1 MYPGLP
7 SLADQGQTDRWIRRF
22 EPKRPVWAMLVVVL
36 DIHPEDLFQVTTA
49 NDQQPV
55 EALGADGTDPPLG
68 IGVRVRRLDRRDEHL
83 GALGAEHVVE
93 PATEL
98 RVAVAEHKAPSL
110 SSIRC
115 RQEQVAGLLG
125 DPGSIG
131 VGRHAGQ
138 VDPAGGQFDE
148 EQHIQP
154 PQPDGVDR
162 EEVAGTMPAACWHR
176 NARQVVVVGRGAG
189 SSP

>member
-1 MYPGLP
+1 M
-7 SLADQGQTDRWIRRF
+7 S
-22 EPKRPVWAMLVVVL
+22 VVVL
-36 DIHPEDLFQVTTA
+36 DIDPEGLLQVTTA
-49 NDQQPV
+49 NDEEPV
-55 EALGADGTDPPLG
+55 EAFGADGADPPLG
-68 IGVRVRRLDRRDEHL
+68 VGIGVRRLDRRDEYL

-98 RVAVAEHKAPSL
+98 RVAVAEHKAQSL

-115 RQEQVAGLLG
+115 RQEKVAGLLG
-125 DPGSIG
+125 DPGTIR

-154 PQPDGVDR
+154 PQADGIDR
-162 EEVAGTMPAACWHR
+162 EEVAGEDAGCLLAQERPP
-176 NARQVVVVGRGAG
+176 GRGCRSWRRVQSMTAQRRAIAVAETRMLSRS
-189 SSP
+189 SSPLIRW